1 MKQADHTSQLGFDA
15 LIADA
20 EGANRARRFE
30 RETGHLPGTMDE
42 AVPYMRTLIRQH
54 HAAMF
59 DARVDQALA
68 LREEAHR
75 LALRLNGGEPGI
87 LAGDEA
93 PGCVLERRTAA
104 APGNVPLWGQCGEFT
119 LSVGTMQVR
128 IEMDGMFGI
137 GATFQYW
144 PGFAARVVDE
154 DRPFLSET
162 GYRSFLG
169 IHAVPEGR
177 LAVDEFVGKVIAAYV
192 ARELKGRI
200 VAIAPRWR
208 SDRPAS

>member
-30 RETGHLPGTMDE
+30 RETGHLPDTMDE
-42 AVPYMRTLIRQH
+42 AVPYMRMLIRQH

-59 DARVDQALA
+59 DAHVNQALA
-68 LREEAHR
+68 LREEGHR

-87 LAGDEA
+87 LASDDA
-93 PGCVLERRTAA
+93 SGCVLERRTAA
-104 APGNVPLWGQCGEFT
+104 APDNVPLWGQSGEFT
-119 LSVGTMQVR
+119 LSVKNMQVR

-137 GATFQYW
+137 GAKFQYW
-144 PGFAARVVDE
+144 PGFAARVVVE

-169 IHAVPEGR
+169 IHAEPEAG
-177 LAVDEFVGKVIAAYV
+177 LTVDEFVGKVIAAYV
-192 ARELKGRI
+192 ARELKGRL
-200 VAIAPRWR
+200 VGVSPRWR
-208 SDRPAS
+208 KAETA